1 MKPSLSLQPDI
12 RQVILVLVL
21 QSDPLQTR
29 DLMTQL
35 DVESEE
41 DRMCVCLLFMINS
54 NLKFLFCVSNNHF

>member
-54 NLKFLFCVSNNHF
+54 